1 MLYDLEKDFR
11 AKAAVMEV
19 VTAVLEVEAPI
30 EANRF
35 ARAVCR
41 AFDFGRMT
49 PDRSEQIVG
58 LVPEGLVHTDVV
70 GRFIWREERQ
80 WENWTRYRTSNGDPS
95 KKPFETRKPEEVSAF
110 EYQNAL
116 VDFVQRSH
124 SMTQDDLV
132 VELARCFGTRRV
144 YDPTK
149 LMIRTVL
156 DDAVQKGL
164 VKFDGDMYAPTN

>member
-1 MLYDLEKDFR
+1 MLYDLKKDFR
-11 AKAAVMEV
+11 AKAAVMDV
-19 VTAVLEVEAPI
+19 INAVLEVEAPI

-58 LVPEGLVHTDVV
+58 LVPRGLVHTDVV

-80 WENWTRYRTSNGDPS
+80 WESWTRYRTSNGDPM
-95 KKPFETRKPEEVSAF
+95 KQPFETRKPEEVSAF

-116 VDFVQRSH
+116 VDFVQRAH
-124 SMTQDDLV
+124 SMTKDDLV

-149 LMIRTVL
+149 LMICTVL

-164 VKFDGDMYAPTN
+164 VKFDGDMYSPSN